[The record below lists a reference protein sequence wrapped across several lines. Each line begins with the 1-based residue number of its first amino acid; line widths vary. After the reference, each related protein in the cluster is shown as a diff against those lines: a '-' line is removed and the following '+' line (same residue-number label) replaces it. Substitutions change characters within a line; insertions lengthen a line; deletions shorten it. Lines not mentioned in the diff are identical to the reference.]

1 MYKFSSE
8 GGDDGCSFRRG
19 RLFALDFGVG
29 GLGGVEGWI
38 RSFFFEGPKIAFDA
52 SLSHLLMSKLCAT
65 SWSFSSPSSSIT
77 DSFSLLFDFIEG
89 AKIKYLFIY
98 IEKNGWLYFFDY
110 ELGF

>member
-1 MYKFSSE
+1 
-8 GGDDGCSFRRG
+8 
-19 RLFALDFGVG
+19 
-29 GLGGVEGWI
+29 
-38 RSFFFEGPKIAFDA
+38 
-52 SLSHLLMSKLCAT
+52 MSKLCAT